1 MSEGDILV
9 DSEGNGMPIAS
20 IVTEVTDAPV
30 KVYNFQVEDYH
41 TYFVSVLGM
50 LVHNADYK
58 VNSKIGERTDLSK
71 EAEVAGK
78 NQRVQDE
85 INSLVNEFLN
95 GNSNPGIG
103 SKNLFK
109 DICYLRGR
117 NGARVFYRI
126 TNGSMEILAKA
137 SKGNEQRVINIFKR
151 LYGG

>member
-78 NQRVQDE
+78 IRECKMKLIVLLM
-85 INSLVNEFLN
+85 SF
-95 GNSNPGIG
+95 
-103 SKNLFK
+103 
-109 DICYLRGR
+109 
-117 NGARVFYRI
+117 
-126 TNGSMEILAKA
+126 
-137 SKGNEQRVINIFKR
+137 
-151 LYGG
+151 